1 MKPGSNSTRP
11 LIFGIGTVEC
21 IVAVIK
27 GSWSGLGLLS
37 VRFNSRLTKKRTR
50 ERERDIETDREREL
64 SAAVW
69 LHKLWQQGEK
79 RVQRSL
85 VLISGFCRACGESVD
100 RETTSE

>member
-50 ERERDIETDREREL
+50 ERERDIETDRESSVLPFGSTNYGSRERKECRGVL
-64 SAAVW
+64 S
-69 LHKLWQQGEK
+69 
-79 RVQRSL
+79 
-85 VLISGFCRACGESVD
+85 
-100 RETTSE
+100 